1 VTGNPKEYADWAFGF
16 AADKDGRILREIS
29 SNWARLSPKEFA
41 AWAGEQARAA
51 DAAQLARLSAAIAQA
66 SLYTPAQRALA
77 EALPSGALR
86 DHVRFQIAMNAGTAG
101 DIASAMEGYRSVAAT
116 DTKGTL
122 ASELANVLA
131 AKNPA
136 SAAEWA
142 TAQPAGKAR
151 DEAMRVVA
159 ENWSMSD
166 ARGAA
171 QWATSLPAG
180 VERDRALSTYAKAVV
195 VADPSAAAE
204 WVGQIADSRLREQA
218 TVTVFK
224 RWNIQAPVAARAW
237 LHTQPEALAAKIMRT
252 IQ

>member
-1 VTGNPKEYADWAFGF
+1 
-16 AADKDGRILREIS
+16 
-29 SNWARLSPKEFA
+29 
-41 AWAGEQARAA
+41 
-51 DAAQLARLSAAIAQA
+51 
-66 SLYTPAQRALA
+66 
-77 EALPSGALR
+77 
-86 DHVRFQIAMNAGTAG
+86 MNAGTAG